1 MGIFDKVI
9 QRIHDLSSSL
19 IVKESLDSLA
29 TVYPDNYTWEDIAN
43 ELNTGTLVPGILIA
57 LTLPGRLKYSSADE
71 TYRAVVEK
79 TISKAI
85 LPIEAENE
93 SKLFS
98 LWFSVPFSPT

>member
-1 MGIFDKVI
+1 M
-9 QRIHDLSSSL
+9 SL
-19 IVKESLDSLA
+19 FYTNPLNRQILEA
-29 TVYPDNYTWEDIAN
+29 TDNKNENITAVYPDNYTWEDIAN